1 MTADFHVRDIQAL
14 GGYVDRAVQW
24 VSDVRGAAAAAMQRL
39 DLIRQNGRMAV
50 RKIECDVEEIEEEL
64 EGVESE
70 LASLDYEL
78 DCLYE
83 DTDGQRRA
91 SLQCEINRVRARR
104 REVQAK
110 LSERKSDLRRAQGM
124 PHEYGGILR
133 KRAVPVVRFAVR
145 YVGRS
150 GYIRGVCTSLHAFPS
165 GCQSGAIRK
174 RKIKK
179 IEDYD
184 VGANRH
190 GCVQESGGGTP
201 ESGACFDRRVERPS
215 IRLLRADVCGGGG
228 KFRS

>member
-91 SLQCEINRVRARR
+91 SLQCEINR
-104 REVQAK
+104 AK
-110 LSERKSDLRRAQGM
+110 
-124 PHEYGGILR
+124 
-133 KRAVPVVRFAVR
+133 
-145 YVGRS
+145 
-150 GYIRGVCTSLHAFPS
+150 
-165 GCQSGAIRK
+165 
-174 RKIKK
+174 
-179 IEDYD
+179 
-184 VGANRH
+184 
-190 GCVQESGGGTP
+190 
-201 ESGACFDRRVERPS
+201 
-215 IRLLRADVCGGGG
+215 
-228 KFRS
+228 

>member
-70 LASLDYEL
+70 LASLDYES

-110 LSERKSDLRRAQGM
+110 LSERKSDLRRAQGCLTSM
-124 PHEYGGILR
+124 EAYCE
-133 KRAVPVVRFAVR
+133 
-145 YVGRS
+145 
-150 GYIRGVCTSLHAFPS
+150 RGLSLLS
-165 GCQSGAIRK
+165 DLQSG
-174 RKIKK
+174 
-179 IEDYD
+179 
-184 VGANRH
+184 
-190 GCVQESGGGTP
+190 T
-201 ESGACFDRRVERPS
+201 SGAVDTSVAFVRRYMLFLQDASRVR
-215 IRLLRADVCGGGG
+215 
-228 KFRS
+228 